1 MSDGTHGHGAVLTFA
16 PTSATAT
23 TTAIGNI
30 ISIGGPDESRDSID
44 KSTMDST
51 SKWREY
57 ISGMLDAG
65 EVTFDVNYDGAAA
78 GTANDLNTLATSTSV
93 YEVKVIVNDHTTA
106 ANRSTF
112 KCNGFITALGHAIPF
127 DDKITQSVGI
137 KFTGVPTF
145 TDIPA

>member
-1 MSDGTHGHGAVLTFA
+1 MSDADHGHGAILTFA
-16 PTSATAT
+16 PTTATAS

-30 ISIGGPDESRDSID
+30 ITIGGPDQSRDAID

-51 SKWREY
+51 NKWREF
-57 ISGMLDAG
+57 INGMIDAG
-65 EVTFDVNYDGAAA
+65 EVTLDVNYDGAAS

-93 YEVKVIVNDHTTA
+93 YEVKIVVNDHTTA
-106 ANRSTF
+106 SNCSNW
-112 KCNGFITALGHAIPF
+112 KCNGFITSLGHAIPF

-137 KFTGVPTF
+137 KFTGAPTY